1 MEFLTNGTRT
11 ASFNLDETHNFLSA
25 SNSRSTV
32 TNRDKSA
39 STTNH
44 FVTSAV
50 IIGDVEL
57 YNRMSEILYLYAL
70 PVISALGFF
79 GNLMNLIILAGKRIQ
94 HSLRTT
100 EKAANSGLIALAVSD
115 LAFCVTAFPST
126 FLPADMTFDGEPGF
140 LALYACYCAA
150 VISIFI
156 MTSTWLTVAMSA
168 ERYLAICH
176 PLGSRRIISLNR
188 TRFVIVV
195 VNVLSAVFNVPLF
208 WRYIIIT
215 KDVFSPASNA
225 SDDPSLARENLSEGM
240 QLLLRT
246 VDHRSNAGG
255 EITNVTSLE
264 NDSIAMA
271 VALYQVASNLPKD
284 QRSDIPRIQTK
295 KTVVR
300 ARLPASDS
308 FEHLYRLA
316 WATFGNFIPLLI
328 LIFCNVGLL
337 KEIQKSYALRRHM
350 NRSIKNGS
358 NSVDIESSQRITMTL
373 VCIVVMFLVLVAP
386 SEIVK
391 HLAALSGADLEANYH
406 FKTIE
411 VVTNLMQAVNFSANF
426 ILYCIVNPS
435 FRRTM
440 REMVRLKNNSL
451 TNNNNSRPPS
461 VTSTRVAGQ
470 AGLFYS
476 RSQIQRNPLTSNHNG
491 LAMTLLMG
499 HVRSS
504 DSSKSPKDPPSLS
517 KVFITTRS
525 MEKPGVV
532 SMRMN
537 HSYS

>member
-1 MEFLTNGTRT
+1 MDFLTNGTRT
-11 ASFNLDETHNFLSA
+11 ASVDLGKVQNFLSDTNSPSPLANYKPA
-25 SNSRSTV
+25 SIANP
-32 TNRDKSA
+32 N
-39 STTNH
+39 
-44 FVTSAV
+44 VTSVV

-70 PVISALGFF
+70 PIISALGFF
-79 GNLMNLIILAGKRIQ
+79 GNLMNLVILTGKRIQ

-126 FLPADMTFDGEPGF
+126 FLPADVTFDGEPGF

-188 TRFVIVV
+188 TRFVIVMI
-195 VNVLSAVFNVPLF
+195 NILSAVFNVPLF

-215 KDVFSPASNA
+215 KEVFSPASNV
-225 SDDPSLARENLSEGM
+225 SDEPSFARENLSEGL
-240 QLLLRT
+240 QLLLQT
-246 VDHRSNAGG
+246 VDLTGHQSTTRKM
-255 EITNVTSLE
+255 TNITSLD

-271 VALYQVASNLPKD
+271 DALDQVAYNLPKS
-284 QRSDIPRIQTK
+284 QRSYIPRIQTK
-295 KTVVR
+295 RTMVR

-350 NRSIKNGS
+350 NRSLKKGS
-358 NSVDIESSQRITMTL
+358 NSVDLESSQRITMTL

-411 VVTNLMQAVNFSANF
+411 VATNFMQAVNFSANF

-440 REMVRLKNNSL
+440 REMVRLRNNSL
-451 TNNNNSRPPS
+451 TNNSRPHS
-461 VTSTRVAGQ
+461 ITSSRVVGQ
-470 AGLFYS
+470 TGLFYS
-476 RSQIQRNPLTSNHNG
+476 KPQLQRNPASVNHNG
-491 LAMTLLMG
+491 LAMNMLIG
-499 HVRSS
+499 HFRLNSS
-504 DSSKSPKDPPSLS
+504 NTRVDPSLLS
-517 KVFITTRS
+517 KVYLTTRS
-525 MEKPGVV
+525 LEKPGGI
-532 SMRMN
+532 STRMN